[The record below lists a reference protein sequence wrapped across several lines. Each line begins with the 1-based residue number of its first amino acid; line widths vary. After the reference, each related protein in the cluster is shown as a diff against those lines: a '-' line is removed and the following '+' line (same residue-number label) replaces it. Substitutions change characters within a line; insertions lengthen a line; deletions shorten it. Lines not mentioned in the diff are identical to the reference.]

1 MSVFDYK
8 RRKSSVVNIGGV
20 PLGGNNPIRIQSMTN
35 TSTMDTPG
43 SVAQI
48 KRIVAEGTDYVR
60 LTAQGVRE
68 ADNLA
73 IIRSELRAE
82 GITLHLWLTFTL
94 IPALHLLLQR

>member
-48 KRIVAEGTDYVR
+48 KRIVAEG
-60 LTAQGVRE
+60 
-68 ADNLA
+68 AD
-73 IIRSELRAE
+73 
-82 GITLHLWLTFTL
+82 
-94 IPALHLLLQR
+94 